1 MRGKLL
7 TRLLISFQVAYLVAA
22 AAAGPLEAPMT
33 GNHRDGEARGWQE
46 LSFSLN
52 RLPENPKQYSLV
64 ISDADERSIS
74 GSFSVDQLQ
83 ILRAIMVE
91 AEKFALTGEAVGTKE
106 PITTRFMDKQEPA
119 FVVDVQKSSNQS
131 LLFLTLKTDI
141 GRATWEAGRT
151 MRGTRREEGLFFDL
165 LSRLESVLPKPAQP
179 GK

>member
-7 TRLLISFQVAYLVAA
+7 TGLWISFQVAALVAA
-22 AAAGPLEAPMT
+22 AAAGPLSPTA
-33 GNHRDGEARGWQE
+33 GNHRYADARGLQE
-46 LSFSLN
+46 LNFSLN
-52 RLPENPKQYSLV
+52 RLPENPRQYSLV